1 MLRFVTVI
9 FAWTEN
15 CKNLKAVILFWRH
28 EFFSVFSLSGF
39 LVCSLLACEFSNT
52 DSLALP
58 KQYKTNS
65 CNCAT
70 SSLVL
75 WQKMMKQLFLYFW
88 KPNIPF
94 SGFFPILTV
103 FWCSIPF
110 FAIVFF
116 RLIAMELIKT
126 ASRWWPCRCSK
137 CVSGLRRLENIE
149 ILELHTNLGSG
160 AWMLFRQKWRKVD
173 TRLFFFNS
181 LVNEDK

>member
-1 MLRFVTVI
+1 MEWLFFRSSFSLRFSRIVLLLKQLPTGYKTVSTMNGLLLWFFCWDVLRFVTVI

-39 LVCSLLACEFSNT
+39 MVCSLLASEFSNT

-70 SSLVL
+70 SSPVL

-94 SGFFPILTV
+94 S
-103 FWCSIPF
+103 
-110 FAIVFF
+110 VFF
-116 RLIAMELIKT
+116 
-126 ASRWWPCRCSK
+126 
-137 CVSGLRRLENIE
+137 
-149 ILELHTNLGSG
+149 
-160 AWMLFRQKWRKVD
+160 QY
-173 TRLFFFNS
+173 
-181 LVNEDK
+181 

>member
-1 MLRFVTVI
+1 MFKWSDFFLGQALALDFPVLCFYWNNCQRVTKLFRLWTDCFCSFSVGMCFVSSRS
-9 FAWTEN
+9 FLHG
-15 CKNLKAVILFWRH
+15 LKTARISKLWFYFDDMN
-28 EFFSVFSLSGF
+28 FFSVFSLSGF
-39 LVCSLLACEFSNT
+39 MVCSLLASEFSNT

-70 SSLVL
+70 SGLVL

-88 KPNIPF
+88 KPNISF

-116 RLIAMELIKT
+116 ST
-126 ASRWWPCRCSK
+126 HS
-137 CVSGLRRLENIE
+137 N
-149 ILELHTNLGSG
+149 G
-160 AWMLFRQKWRKVD
+160 AYQ
-173 TRLFFFNS
+173 NS
-181 LVNEDK
+181 